1 MSKTKPINPF
11 YVVLVVV
18 GIAFCLTAA
27 CYMLL
32 LLRVQQ
38 PDLRTPIGSDSG
50 RGLLAIVERY
60 GNWIFLG
67 ELAVLAVA
75 TVGAITTDRYWM
87 RRAIRRRAA
96 ESGTAVPSQATAE
109 ISEKTS

>member
-1 MSKTKPINPF
+1 MSKNKPTNPF

-27 CYMLL
+27 CYMILMF
-32 LLRVQQ
+32 RSQH
-38 PDLRTPIGSDSG
+38 PGMTPAEAAGSG
-50 RGLLAIVERY
+50 RGLLAFIDQY

-75 TVGAITTDRYWM
+75 TVGAITTDQYWM
-87 RRAIRRRAA
+87 RRGIARQSSA
-96 ESGTAVPSQATAE
+96 ETSANTGGTDET
-109 ISEKTS
+109 SEKNA